1 MKDPAALFYFNDWM
15 GGTATLTRHQKGCY
29 IDLLCVQF
37 NSGPLSLDEIKT
49 VLGSDFGSS
58 WPALQK
64 KFKSENGIYFNERLE
79 LEKGKRSKFTTSRRM
94 NASSVPSVA
103 QATDEHMEDENR
115 NVLSINKSL
124 EYLKN
129 IPEADLSE
137 FNRTYEASKAQIKAK
152 AEDLYLWCGA
162 NARKKAN
169 YRMFLLTA
177 LRKDFKKRPPI
188 EVKAPVVDN
197 RAPLPK
203 ELSDQMRATIN
214 KFNVRKT

>member
-1 MKDPAALFYFNDWM
+1 MSKDPAALFYFNDWM

-58 WPALQK
+58 WPAIQK
-64 KFKSENGIYFNERLE
+64 KFKSENGLYFNERLA
-79 LEKGKRSKFTTSRRM
+79 LEKYRRNTYTSSRRS
-94 NASSVPSVA
+94 NANSQKHMPK
-103 QATDEHMEDENR
+103 HMEDVNE

-129 IPEADLSE
+129 LPESDLME
-137 FNRTYEASKAQIKAK
+137 FNRSYEASKSQIKAK
-152 AEDLYLWCGA
+152 AEDLYLWCGT
-162 NARKKAN
+162 NNRKKAN
-169 YRMFLLTA
+169 YRMFLLSA
-177 LRKDFKKRPPI
+177 LRRDFKKRQPL
-188 EVKAPVVDN
+188 EVKAPVVDT

-203 ELSDQMRATIN
+203 EVKDIFAEGRKSIN
-214 KFNVRKT
+214 KLNN